1 MDLKIL
7 LVDDHQ
13 IIREGLRSL
22 IEKERG
28 MKVVGEA
35 ANGREAVR
43 LARELA
49 PDVVVMD
56 VSMPDLNGIE
66 ATRQIASRVPAARVV
81 ALSMHSDRRF
91 VAEMLRAGA
100 LGYLLKESAFDELA
114 RAVRAVAAGGT
125 YLSPAVAGDVVEGF
139 VQGDRPPT
147 GSVVAALTPRQR
159 EVLQLVAEGWT
170 TKRMAAHLHVS
181 PKTIETHRLQV
192 MQTLGIESVAE
203 LTKFAVREGLTS
215 LDN

>member
-13 IIREGLRSL
+13 VIRDGLRAL

-56 VSMPDLNGIE
+56 ISMPDLNGIE
-66 ATRQIASRVPAARVV
+66 ATRQIASRVPGAKVV
-81 ALSMHSDRRF
+81 TLSMHSDRRF

-100 LGYLLKESAFDELA
+100 AAYLLKESAFDELA

-139 VQGDRPPT
+139 VRNDLPPEA
-147 GSVVAALTPRQR
+147 SAVAALTPRQR

-181 PKTIETHRLQV
+181 PKTIETHRVQI
-192 MQTLGIESVAE
+192 MQTLGIESVAA
-203 LTKFAVREGLTS
+203 LTKLAVREGLTS
-215 LDN
+215 LDG